1 MRSRRSTQS
10 ASNDNTLPFP
20 TVVLEVANMFEKFYD
35 LTATP
40 FSRDIPVTELLATP
54 EIEDVLGRMQHAA
67 RRQLFIVDAGL

>member
-1 MRSRRSTQS
+1 
-10 ASNDNTLPFP
+10 
-20 TVVLEVANMFEKFYD
+20 MFEKFYD